1 MIQKYHMLLV
11 IEGED
16 YKASHIVLWSL
27 KEFQVLQQIENAD
40 IKSID
45 KVCPLSGSQWEF
57 FVTAG
62 KSSVIKVWRLD
73 LKAKEGFEPIEE
85 VDEIFLPK
93 MQHNSSDLP
102 DADQDG
108 ADEEEKPLV
117 EKDVYVQDLVCCA

>member
-1 MIQKYHMLLV
+1 M
-11 IEGED
+11 
-16 YKASHIVLWSL
+16 
-27 KEFQVLQQIENAD
+27 QQIENAD

-45 KVCPLSGSQWEF
+45 KVCPLTGTQWEF

-93 MQHNSSDLP
+93 LQSNPSDLP
-102 DADQDG
+102 EADEDG
-108 ADEEEKPLV
+108 DDEEEKPLV
-117 EKDVYVQDLVCCA
+117 EKDVYVQDLVCCT